1 MRRGWQV
8 MGQHR
13 RALQHLSIDRL
24 ACEAIFPRR
33 EASQE
38 CGNGGVEI
46 VCVEQKKWAW
56 ADGFS
61 LVSEA
66 TKRGP
71 PRLPTPPFPWPSPQG
86 TSAPA
91 PSPILRRLSRSHWI
105 AQRLAASRSGGLGA
119 ARVKSGFI
127 FPLLLRNLPDL
138 TITRSALIFWVKA
151 FELNARIIGG
161 KLPVNPGLLHIALV
175 LPRLRF
181 VS

>member
-38 CGNGGVEI
+38 CGNGGVER
-46 VCVEQKKWAW
+46 KKWAW
-56 ADGFS
+56 ADGVS

-71 PRLPTPPFPWPSPQG
+71 PRLPKPPCLWP
-86 TSAPA
+86 
-91 PSPILRRLSRSHWI
+91 RC
-105 AQRLAASRSGGLGA
+105 
-119 ARVKSGFI
+119 
-127 FPLLLRNLPDL
+127 D
-138 TITRSALIFWVKA
+138 
-151 FELNARIIGG
+151 
-161 KLPVNPGLLHIALV
+161 
-175 LPRLRF
+175 
-181 VS
+181 